1 MNFGGD
7 LVSFPLSNFP
17 SHHFRLRFCIIHIM
31 SDRAVPL
38 LRADAKSCHLM
49 SYCVDMN
56 PPKYVKPHPEKGG
69 FMGGTS
75 LFRLQRL
82 PANRVSGQGTS
93 FVRDW
98 IEVREPK
105 FDS

>member
-1 MNFGGD
+1 MKLQTITLFYLNSQGYIENAVQCSGHGTYMCGICACAPDFFGRRCECDAENMNFGGD

-49 SYCVDMN
+49 SYC
-56 PPKYVKPHPEKGG
+56 
-69 FMGGTS
+69 T
-75 LFRLQRL
+75 
-82 PANRVSGQGTS
+82 
-93 FVRDW
+93 
-98 IEVREPK
+98 
-105 FDS
+105 